1 MLPFLRL
8 VLFTYDLASHTCF
21 AILDIEAKSFIE
33 QLGHLRMPYFQ
44 CAQIKRDGG
53 SKNAPKYFTSAH
65 ISCLGF
71 KPGKGLDMLPEDE
84 DEKPTPP
91 MTTAE
96 AGRKGGSTV
105 RDKYGEDYY
114 RRIGKKGGTTLKEQR
129 GSEYYREIAQK
140 GGQAN
145 VEKYGPDHF
154 SEMGK
159 KGGNTTKQ
167 RQDPDFYSRI
177 GKLGGAAKRQKKS
190 T

>member
-1 MLPFLRL
+1 MRCDKESWGDQNDTPQLLYKRPQILPGL
-8 VLFTYDLASHTCF
+8 
-21 AILDIEAKSFIE
+21 
-33 QLGHLRMPYFQ
+33 
-44 CAQIKRDGG
+44 
-53 SKNAPKYFTSAH
+53 
-65 ISCLGF
+65 

-84 DEKPTPP
+84 EEKPTP

-114 RRIGKKGGTTLKEQR
+114 RRIGKKGGTTLKEKR

-145 VEKYGPDHF
+145 VDKYGPDHF